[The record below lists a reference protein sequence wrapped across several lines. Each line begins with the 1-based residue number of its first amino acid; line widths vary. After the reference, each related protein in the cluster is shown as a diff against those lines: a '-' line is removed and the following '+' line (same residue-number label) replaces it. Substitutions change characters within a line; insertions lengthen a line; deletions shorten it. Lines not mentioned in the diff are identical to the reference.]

1 MKPTLPKG
9 AAMTSVTAYPGTRE
23 LAYRSNDGMDVALLW
38 HTATGLLSVVVDDSR
53 TDERFEL
60 VLDHD
65 DRAMDVF
72 HHPFAYAARRGLEFG
87 LVSRDEELVA
97 A

>member
-1 MKPTLPKG
+1 
-9 AAMTSVTAYPGTRE
+9 MTSVTAYPGTRE
-23 LAYRSNDGMDVALLW
+23 LAFRSNDGMDVALYW
-38 HTATGLLSVVVDDSR
+38 HTATDLLSVVVADSR
-53 TDERFEL
+53 TDETFEL

-72 HHPFAYAARRGLEFG
+72 HHPFAYAAHRGLELG
-87 LVSRDEELVA
+87 DRARAAELVA

>member
-1 MKPTLPKG
+1 
-9 AAMTSVTAYPGTRE
+9 MTSVTAYPGTRE
-23 LAYRSNDGMDVALLW
+23 LAFRSNDGMDVALYW
-38 HTATGLLSVVVDDSR
+38 HTDSDILSVVVADSR
-53 TDERFEL
+53 TDESFEL

-72 HHPFAYAARRGLEFG
+72 HHPFAYAARRGLELG
-87 LVSRDEELVA
+87 DRTRTEELVA

>member
-1 MKPTLPKG
+1 
-9 AAMTSVTAYPGTRE
+9 MTSVTAYPGTRE
-23 LAYRSNDGMDVALLW
+23 LAFRSNDGMDVALLW
-38 HTATGLLSVVVDDSR
+38 HTATDLLSVVVEDSR

-60 VLDHD
+60 VLDYD

>member
-1 MKPTLPKG
+1 
-9 AAMTSVTAYPGTRE
+9 MTSVTAYPGTRE
-23 LAYRSNDGMDVALLW
+23 LAFRSNDGMDVALLW
-38 HTATGLLSVVVDDSR
+38 HTATDLLSVVVDDSR

-72 HHPFAYAARRGLEFG
+72 HHPFAYAARRGLVLGERVREG
-87 LVSRDEELVA
+87 ELAEA
-97 A
+97 AA

>member
-1 MKPTLPKG
+1 
-9 AAMTSVTAYPGTRE
+9 MTSVTSYPGTRE
-23 LAYRSNDGMDVALLW
+23 LAFRSNDGIDVALYW
-38 HTATGLLSVVVDDSR
+38 HTATDLLSVVVDDSR

-65 DRAMDVF
+65 DPAMDVF
-72 HHPFAYAARRGLEFG
+72 HHPFAYAAHRGLEFG
-87 LVSRDEELVA
+87 LVSREEELVA

>member
-1 MKPTLPKG
+1 
-9 AAMTSVTAYPGTRE
+9 MTSVTAYPGTRE
-23 LAYRSNDGMDVALLW
+23 LAFRSNDGMDVALLW
-38 HTATGLLSVVVDDSR
+38 HTASDLLSVIVADGR
-53 TDERFEL
+53 TDESFEL

-72 HHPFAYAARRGLEFG
+72 HHPFAYAARRGLDFG
-87 LVSRDEELVA
+87 EQAREGELAETA